1 MTKRR
6 KGILITLLTCVFAL
20 MTFITI
26 MGPPKVAK
34 AETPIQEGEYF
45 EILPGAAIRRSVRT
59 IETVDGREFLD
70 KEKSFYSL
78 GFFMKPTSD
87 YVHWKTLSDYA
98 EEWRDEILTWGWGN
112 AKVNTDNTYQAYEF
126 KLRRKG
132 VSDSELVGEATEDV
146 LSMRIVFGYSWQPEY
161 RDRFEYIVS
170 LKRHDA
176 KWSDENFVIPTAHL
190 FNDGEERIELTLNT
204 KIETEA
210 KKDGFSIIESG
221 LTTQEGL
228 FYDANGECAFEI
240 LIDSFVEN
248 FDVVFNFYGQ
258 RAANYGN
265 NGNYKRYDE
274 EIHKNTIQISDTR
287 SVQQVLKMLNDDGVL
302 EENVSEEAL
311 PLAQEIIS
319 DEKYKTVKIRYLEEI
334 EGTPFA
340 EKKELTLEEFPV
352 AGREISKRDVF
363 ERTGKD
369 FKIFETG
376 ASHFVLKS
384 ENLESKTYVFD
395 AFYLKDSRLVTETKE
410 GKELEFF
417 FNLNESFKEAFAPPM
432 NEKAP
437 LITNDHY
444 QYAWGQLLKTYPALL
459 EGDYNETEVYGR
471 FGFISVPDVKTSI
484 AGFVSSIFGKESETL
499 NLKTMWSMEK
509 PITREQYSVLINDY
523 NYSSSRLYWE
533 EFFANSTG
541 DSHEATH
548 YMFYAAPGESSI
560 NEKEPITDGIGTG
573 IKEMW
578 KSYGK
583 LLTSLGGIM
592 NDIFG
597 SKAGVSVLLVVA
609 GVGVLVYFYFQ
620 SGGSLGSLTK
630 GKSGKDPSTPKLT
643 SLNMFGGKKK
653 SKPRRTAKRK
663 KSRRK

>member
-1 MTKRR
+1 MTKR

-20 MTFITI
+20 MTFISI
-26 MGPPKVAK
+26 MGPPKIAK
-34 AETPIQEGEYF
+34 AETLIQEGEYF
-45 EILPGAAIRRSVRT
+45 EILPGAAIRQGVRT
-59 IETVDGREFLD
+59 TVTVDGKEFLNN
-70 KEKSFYSL
+70 EKSFYSL

-87 YVHWKTLSDYA
+87 YVHWKSLSDYA
-98 EEWRDEILTWGWGN
+98 EEWRDEKIRLGWG
-112 AKVNTDNTYQAYEF
+112 KSEVNIDNTYQAYEF

-146 LSMRIVFGYSWQPEY
+146 LSMRIVFGYSWDAY
-161 RDRFEYIVS
+161 KMFEYLVS
-170 LKRHDA
+170 TKEHDA
-176 KWSDENFVIPTAHL
+176 SWSEENFVVPTAHL
-190 FNDGEERIELTLNT
+190 FGNAEEKIVETMNSNLKLEAT
-204 KIETEA
+204 KE
-210 KKDGFSIIESG
+210 GFSIIESG
-221 LTTQEGL
+221 YTDQEGL

-240 LIDSFVEN
+240 LVDSFVEN
-248 FDVVFNFYGQ
+248 FDVVFNYYG
-258 RAANYGN
+258 RRGANYGN
-265 NGNYKRYDE
+265 TNYKRYDE
-274 EIHKNTIQISDTR
+274 ETHKNTIQISDTR

-302 EENVSEEAL
+302 EENVLEEAL

-319 DEKYKTVKIRYLEEI
+319 DEKFKTVKIRYLEEI

-376 ASHFVLKS
+376 ASNFVLKS

-444 QYAWGQLLKTYPALL
+444 QYAWGQLLKTYPALI
-459 EGDYNETEVYGR
+459 EGDYKETEVYGR

-484 AGFVSSIFGKESETL
+484 AGFVSSIFGKESEAL
-499 NLKTMWSMEK
+499 NLKVMWSMEK

-523 NYSSSRLYWE
+523 NYSASRLYWE

-560 NEKEPITDGIGTG
+560 KEKEPITGGIGKG

-578 KSYGK
+578 RSYGK

-630 GKSGKDPSTPKLT
+630 GKSGKSPSMPSPK
-643 SLNMFGGKKK
+643 SMFGGGGKK
-653 SKPRRTAKRK
+653 SKQRKTGRTKKGKSRK
-663 KSRRK
+663 K

>member
-1 MTKRR
+1 MTKR
-6 KGILITLLTCVFAL
+6 KGILITLLTCIFAL
-20 MTFITI
+20 MTFISI

-45 EILPGAAIRRSVRT
+45 EVLPGAAIRRSVRT
-59 IETVDGREFLD
+59 TLTVDGREFLD
-70 KEKSFYSL
+70 NEKSFYSL

-98 EEWRDEILTWGWGN
+98 EEWRDEKIRLGWGMSI
-112 AKVNTDNTYQAYEF
+112 VDVDNTYQAYEF

-146 LSMRIVFGYSWQPEY
+146 LSMRIVFGYSWSPY
-161 RDRFEYIVS
+161 YSFEYAVS
-170 LKRHDA
+170 TKEHDA
-176 KWSDENFVIPTAHL
+176 SWSDEKFVIPTFH
-190 FNDGEERIELTLNT
+190 NITDEGRT
-204 KIETEA
+204 KIEELTNTNLTLEA
-210 KKDGFSIIESG
+210 KKDGFSIVASGSTES
-221 LTTQEGL
+221 EGL
-228 FYDANGECAFEI
+228 LYDANGECAFEI
-240 LIDSFVEN
+240 FIDSFVEN
-248 FDVVFNFYGQ
+248 FDVVFNYYG
-258 RAANYGN
+258 RRGANYGN
-265 NGNYKRYDE
+265 SNYKKYDE
-274 EIHKNTIQISDTR
+274 QIHKNTIQISDTR

-363 ERTGKD
+363 EETGKD

-523 NYSSSRLYWE
+523 NYSASRLYWE
-533 EFFANSTG
+533 EFFSETT
-541 DSHEATH
+541 DQSHEATH

-560 NEKEPITDGIGTG
+560 TEKEPITEGIGKG

-578 KSYGK
+578 RSYGK

-663 KSRRK
+663 KSRKK